1 MEKAP
6 SGAFSIVST
15 MDRGVRNMRAM
26 LERRLRALCFLEIHA
41 ISHMEPG
48 NPYYFVHSCKG
59 NARIDEIVW
68 MVRFLFFGRIK
79 RKLLTWYFAIVT
91 ADEGRMPGANLC
103 YLVKRCISAAQTARN
118 RIEGRSRSHNRFR
131 LTSESAT
138 RGDRRVLL
146 HWAAFRMRPCLP
158 DYQRK

>member
-1 MEKAP
+1 MWRPALGHRTIRARAVRICASHTQYASMEKAP

-48 NPYYFVHSCKG
+48 KPYYFVHSCKG

-68 MVRFLFFGRIK
+68 MARFLFFGRIK

-103 YLVKRCISAAQTARN
+103 YLVKRCISAAQTAE
-118 RIEGRSRSHNRFR
+118 I
-131 LTSESAT
+131 
-138 RGDRRVLL
+138 V
-146 HWAAFRMRPCLP
+146 
-158 DYQRK
+158 